1 MKKYYSCVFILI
13 LLFTVSCKK
22 KEVPALASFRVS
34 GSDFEDV
41 ISIDGYL
48 EPLNSVTIACP
59 RYVDGTIL
67 SIVEDGVFV
76 NEGDTLCVLEDKSVL
91 EDFQGIQTELFNAE
105 MELEKVKADQAMKY
119 ALLEAE
125 VKNNEAETLISN
137 LDSAQLK
144 FNSTNQRQ
152 IKELELKMV
161 MIEKNKLQKRFK
173 SLAIIQ
179 QSELRGQ
186 ELQIQMLKSRLE
198 TAQKRIDDMTLRA
211 PNAGLV
217 IVATHFITQK
227 KMTVGDP
234 VWSNMSIMVIPA
246 NNSMKVKIDASEENF
261 KRIAEKNKVEYTFDA
276 MPDNKAWGNIV
287 KKSPVGRP
295 VKENSKVKIFEIE
308 ASVDSFKTLPE
319 PGFTCNCKVILK
331 RIQDT
336 IVVPQVAIFE
346 QDSMKVVYVIKPDG
360 FELRQVQTGLSS
372 PKEIIITRGL
382 KRKELIA
389 LSKPEPEFIIKKT
402 IFKQKKKA
410 KSTVEKSN
418 IKKN

>member
-1 MKKYYSCVFILI
+1 MKKYYSCLI
-13 LLFTVSCKK
+13 ICTLLFAVSCKK

-48 EPLNSVTIACP
+48 EPLNSVAIACP

-91 EDFQGIQTELFNAE
+91 EDFQGIQTELLNAE
-105 MELEKVKADQAMKY
+105 MELEKIKADQAMKY

-144 FNSTNQRQ
+144 FNSANQRQ

-161 MIEKNKLQKRFK
+161 MIEKAKLQKRFK

-186 ELQIQMLKSRLE
+186 ELKIQMLKSRLE
-198 TAQKRIDDMTLRA
+198 TAQTRIDDMTLKA
-211 PNAGLV
+211 PAAGLV

-234 VWSNMSIMVIPA
+234 VWSNMSIMSIPA
-246 NNSMKVKIDASEENF
+246 NNSMKVKIEASEENF
-261 KRIAEKNKVEYTFDA
+261 KRIAEKNKVEYSFDA
-276 MPDNKAWGNIV
+276 MPDNKAWGSIV

-319 PGFTCNCKVILK
+319 PGFTCNSKVILR

-336 IVVPQVAIFE
+336 IVVPQVAVFE
-346 QDSMKVVYVIKPDG
+346 QDSMKVVYVFKPDG
-360 FELRQVQTGLSS
+360 YEMRQVITGLSS
-372 PKEIIITRGL
+372 PKEIIITQGL
-382 KRKELIA
+382 RRKEIIA
-389 LSKPEPEFIIKKT
+389 LSKPDAEFIIKKT
-402 IFKQKKKA
+402 VFKLKKKA
-410 KSTVEKSN
+410 KSSIEK
-418 IKKN
+418 KKL